1 MDIKLIIN
9 QKFVSLTGKLLI
21 ALITLIIAL
30 SITWFFT
37 TRPWEAHISIGD
49 QDSAFLG
56 TGFYT
61 KEVSIDN
68 IPFRWTN
75 GPAVINIPWL
85 RSAYLVSIRADTA
98 TGEPY
103 FFEFRDRERR
113 IALVEAQPGFRTY
126 RVLWP
131 ASFTSNWYEGL
142 GVRRIIIYAQE
153 RSIPPDKRLLGV
165 AVSSIHFH
173 EVDGYNI
180 SPAPFIL
187 VSLTVVS
194 LTGLLWPLCGKQLP
208 LYLAT
213 AMATP
218 TLYGILVWH
227 PPVVDHTWLP
237 LVWLP
242 ELLTFMLVG
251 MCFIRYSRQC
261 RQKAVVVAGIVFL
274 AGMALLITL
283 QSYWIVEGPDYGW
296 HLNHGGSWERVFRA
310 HPYYPFGFPLVLWLG
325 QLVGDQALLFGR
337 TFGTVSVLLTIGA
350 IIVLAWRLCGYSWA
364 WYAVLLSLGSPVL
377 IAHGV
382 LASTDAPMVAFTTA
396 SLLALCWSPQ
406 ITVRQVIIAGFL
418 LGCAYL
424 FRFQSII
431 LLPVTMLW
439 LVLQPPP
446 DPTTHFFRLRYGARL
461 INPGVFLFA
470 FVLASAPQWIL
481 DIRDV
486 GYPFFNTQYTNIW
499 LFAYGRTEP
508 LPVGS
513 NLEQLWFLVNHDPA
527 ILWQHWMQNV
537 FQFSTDVIHRL
548 FIWPIS
554 LLALCGVMLAVV
566 QNADKRY
573 GLMLV
578 WMGVYVAAVAL
589 TANKERFFMPI
600 IPIMIVCVLSFL
612 SQMYYRFQKDG
623 IWAGRFA
630 SVILIVLKVWIIL
643 HLALAEAEL
652 AGYGSMKW

>member
-1 MDIKLIIN
+1 M
-9 QKFVSLTGKLLI
+9 
-21 ALITLIIAL
+21 
-30 SITWFFT
+30 
-37 TRPWEAHISIGD
+37 
-49 QDSAFLG
+49 
-56 TGFYT
+56 
-61 KEVSIDN
+61 
-68 IPFRWTN
+68 
-75 GPAVINIPWL
+75 
-85 RSAYLVSIRADTA
+85 
-98 TGEPY
+98 
-103 FFEFRDRERR
+103 
-113 IALVEAQPGFRTY
+113 
-126 RVLWP
+126 
-131 ASFTSNWYEGL
+131 
-142 GVRRIIIYAQE
+142 
-153 RSIPPDKRLLGV
+153 
-165 AVSSIHFH
+165 
-173 EVDGYNI
+173 
-180 SPAPFIL
+180 
-187 VSLTVVS
+187 
-194 LTGLLWPLCGKQLP
+194 
-208 LYLAT
+208 
-213 AMATP
+213 
-218 TLYGILVWH
+218 
-227 PPVVDHTWLP
+227 
-237 LVWLP
+237 
-242 ELLTFMLVG
+242 
-251 MCFIRYSRQC
+251 
-261 RQKAVVVAGIVFL
+261 
-274 AGMALLITL
+274 
-283 QSYWIVEGPDYGW
+283 
-296 HLNHGGSWERVFRA
+296 
-310 HPYYPFGFPLVLWLG
+310 
-325 QLVGDQALLFGR
+325 
-337 TFGTVSVLLTIGA
+337 
-350 IIVLAWRLCGYSWA
+350 
-364 WYAVLLSLGSPVL
+364 L

-652 AGYGSMKW
+652 AGYGSVKW